1 MFLKGFIHSLPNKFS
16 DSNRPGRLHSIRER
30 GQALVITM
38 VAFMAILAILGLV
51 TDVGSL
57 YLNFT
62 RLKRGLDAAAV
73 AAANTIRDSTLHQD
87 QRNTMIRE
95 AARELLSLNDIHD
108 IYSLSTF
115 TCEDSGLPPEFAAVC
130 PDPSDDQRKLAWV
143 EATQRSPVYFL
154 QLFGI
159 DSIPITT
166 HSIGEAATLD
176 VVIVIDTSESMAS
189 ETPGYTPD
197 FDPSACNASN
207 TCQPLRDAKDAAKAM
222 VDKFFDGYDRV
233 AIVDYNVKAYTHN
246 PDPSDNILLESD
258 HDLVK
263 NTIDAINLYDGPSP
277 SEILAHGDPTI
288 GEINPMD
295 VDGDGVFYEP
305 KDILPSTCI
314 GCGIRLAG
322 DILKAQGRIDSV
334 WVIVLLSDGAT
345 NLSDLPDAS
354 DPNNPVPA
362 GYTNGFCGGSIGSRM
377 WTNEPNT
384 SYSWCKDSDPTTRH
398 CGPFHANSS
407 ECPPDQY
414 GGNPGDPHPVVR
426 DQGISVR
433 WVGNNTPP
441 YDTEDYAMD
450 MADRVALLKSA
461 NPNEPTLGEDIAIYT
476 IGLGDAASPPDY
488 DGEEM
493 LRYIANIGDDN
504 VRNPVPDIPG
514 DNFVADPCDGAPH
527 QTSCGNY
534 YYSPSGAYLEQ
545 IFEKIAG
552 SIFTRIS
559 K

>member
-1 MFLKGFIHSLPNKFS
+1 MHLRELLHPLRNKFL
-16 DSNRPGRLHSIRER
+16 NHRRTLRLEHVQEH

-38 VAFMAILAILGLV
+38 VAFMAIVGILGLV
-51 TDVGSL
+51 TDVGTL

-73 AAANTIRDSTLHQD
+73 AAANNIRDSTIPQD
-87 QRNTMIRE
+87 QLNGMIRE
-95 AARELLSLNDIHD
+95 SARELLALNEIED
-108 IYSLSTF
+108 IYSLKTY
-115 TCEDSGLPPEFAAVC
+115 TCEDSGLPAAFAAEC
-130 PDPSDDQRKLAWV
+130 PASSEDQRKLAWV
-143 EATQRSPVYFL
+143 EATHRSPVFFL
-154 QLFGI
+154 HLFGI

-189 ETPGYTPD
+189 ETSGYNPD
-197 FDPSACNASN
+197 FDPSSCNASN
-207 TCQPLRDAKDAAKAM
+207 SCQPLRDAKDAAKVM
-222 VDKFFDGYDRV
+222 VDKFFDEYDRV

-258 HDLVK
+258 HTLVK
-263 NTIDAINLYDGPSP
+263 NTIDAIPLYDGPSP
-277 SEILAHGDPTI
+277 GEILAHGDPTL

-295 VDGDGVFYEP
+295 VDGDGVYYEP
-305 KDILPSTCI
+305 KDIIGSTCI
-314 GCGIRLAG
+314 GCGIRVAG

-345 NLSDLPDAS
+345 NLSDLPDAG

-362 GYTNGFCGGSIGSRM
+362 GYTNGFCGGSIGDRL

-398 CGPFHANSS
+398 CGPFHANST
-407 ECPPDQY
+407 ECPP
-414 GGNPGDPHPVVR
+414 GAV
-426 DQGISVR
+426 
-433 WVGNNTPP
+433 WAGNNTPP

-450 MADRVALLKSA
+450 MTDRVALLKSS
-461 NPNEPTLGEDIAIYT
+461 NPNEPTTGEDIAIYT
-476 IGLGDAASPPDY
+476 IGLGQAASPPDY

-493 LRYIANIGDDN
+493 LRYIANIGDEN
-504 VRNPVPDIPG
+504 VRNPVPDIPN
-514 DNFVADPCDGAPH
+514 DDFVPDPCDGAAH

-534 YYSPSGAYLEQ
+534 YYSPTGAYLEQ